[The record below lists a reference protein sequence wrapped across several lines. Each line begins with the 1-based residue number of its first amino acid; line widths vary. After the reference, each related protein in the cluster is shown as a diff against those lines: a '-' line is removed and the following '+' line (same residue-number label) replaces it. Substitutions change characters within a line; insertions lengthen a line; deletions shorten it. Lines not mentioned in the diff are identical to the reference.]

1 MHPLPVRPLGSQTS
15 LLPRTGM
22 NCSFSSFVCMKFPPR
37 LPNKWMG
44 TFLEFLKSED
54 LKGYF
59 ARVEI
64 HCSTTC
70 GNSWWVAGEG
80 GWVDFLSNNVRWI
93 NLLLW
98 LDNSSISSWISSS
111 SALQGVLRSS
121 RQVPVEKIS
130 FAQGAQRCCLA
141 MGYPFR
147 WFVPS
152 PWDPLPRLGS
162 LLNELDNPHEKRL
175 VSVEFPPSWSRHQIM
190 SHRHES

>member
-15 LLPRTGM
+15 VLPRTGM

-37 LPNKWMG
+37 LLNKWMG

-93 NLLLW
+93 NLILW
-98 LDNSSISSWISSS
+98 LDNSSISSWISSWS
-111 SALQGVLRSS
+111 VLQGVVRFS
-121 RQVPVEKIS
+121 RQVPVAIDFFRASCSVMLFSDTIPIS
-130 FAQGAQRCCLA
+130 VGSSFSMRSLA
-141 MGYPFR
+141 LFR
-147 WFVPS
+147 VFVK
-152 PWDPLPRLGS
+152 WAR
-162 LLNELDNPHEKRL
+162 
-175 VSVEFPPSWSRHQIM
+175 
-190 SHRHES
+190 